1 MVRPLK
7 VAQGKFLLRPL
18 NVVFGAP
25 SHVAL
30 LRALSGAGR
39 GLTGREVAR
48 AAGVAQ
54 RAAMEGLARLE
65 GAGLV
70 RRTPAGRAY
79 LYELR
84 RDHRLVRGGILPLLD
99 LEAEIR
105 TGVFARLRETFG
117 KGVVSGC
124 VFGSTARGEERPES
138 DLDILLIV
146 ERKGEEDLLQKRAS
160 RLFEEFR
167 RDLGIRPSLLVLTR
181 GELTNRYRAADE
193 FTKNVVR
200 EGETFAGKPIGTVID
215 D

>member
-1 MVRPLK
+1 
-7 VAQGKFLLRPL
+7 
-18 NVVFGAP
+18 
-25 SHVAL
+25 
-30 LRALSGAGR
+30 
-39 GLTGREVAR
+39 
-48 AAGVAQ
+48 
-54 RAAMEGLARLE
+54 
-65 GAGLV
+65 
-70 RRTPAGRAY
+70 
-79 LYELR
+79 
-84 RDHRLVRGGILPLLD
+84 LLD